1 MPMKANVISLH
12 IPVPAANVRT
22 VPYGGGG
29 GGGGGWGG
37 SGNDTSIVVDSH
49 PHACL

>member
-1 MPMKANVISLH
+1 MPMKANAISWH
-12 IPVPAANVRT
+12 IPAPEAIVRT

-29 GGGGGWGG
+29 EGGGGG